1 MSSRTEIDI
10 NLQQHDAA
18 TITRVFSQQLA
29 RALDVDQVTQVL
41 ITTLRR
47 LFGIQRAGL
56 LLAHE
61 AESNHN
67 RLALY
72 LTHGSLSDVQWRYTY
87 LSRTS
92 PIYRYLTEEEL
103 PLLHNDLENH
113 PRFNMTLETEL
124 GFFRNLRMQGYAP
137 ILVENALVG
146 VMICGPKDDGHFF
159 TASEL
164 NLLGT
169 LAAQIGSTLW
179 NMQLVR
185 DLRRLN
191 GELARV
197 NGALENTNYKLEKLD
212 TVKTD
217 FVTIASHELRTP
229 LAQLRGYID
238 IMGTLND
245 QGMLDAEETRLVVSN
260 LQKAVLRME
269 ELLVAMLD
277 VSQLDVN
284 AMDLRFSP
292 ATLESMIKLA
302 IEPMADAIRHR
313 KQTVSARG
321 LRTLPLIQ
329 ADSQRL
335 VQAFRNVIINAIKF
349 TPDSG
354 QIEIT
359 GSLYPA
365 EHPHETEM
373 IVIAITDTGVGIA
386 PENLELIFQKFY
398 RGHDPSLHSTGK
410 YKFMGAGPGL
420 GLTIARGVIEG
431 HGGRIWAESS
441 GFDKEVC
448 PGSTLY
454 IVLPIEPPTSAGQVK
469 SFDWQA
475 VTHARRPA
483 K

>member
-1 MSSRTEIDI
+1 MNTRSVSENII
-10 NLQQHDAA
+10 HQNDAA
-18 TITRVFSQQLA
+18 TIIRKFSQQLA
-29 RALDVDQVTQVL
+29 RALDVDQVTQIL
-41 ITTLRR
+41 TTMLRTT
-47 LFGIQRAGL
+47 FGIQRSGL
-56 LLAHE
+56 LLVHE

-92 PIYRYLTEEEL
+92 PIYRYLAEEEL
-103 PLLHNDLENH
+103 PLLQSDMENH

-124 GFFRNLRMQGYAP
+124 GFFRNLRMHVFAP

-146 VMICGPKDDGHFF
+146 VMTCGPKDDPQGF
-159 TASEL
+159 TAPEL

-169 LAAQIGSTLW
+169 LAAQVGATLW
-179 NMQLVR
+179 NLQLVR
-185 DLRRLN
+185 DMRRLN

-197 NGALENTNYKLEKLD
+197 NGALENTNYQLEKLD

-245 QGMLDAEETRLVVSN
+245 QGMLDVDETRLVVSN

-292 ATLESMIKLA
+292 ATLESMVKLA

-321 LRTLPLIQ
+321 LRDLPLIQ

-335 VQAFRNVIINAIKF
+335 VQAFRNVIVNAIKF

-354 QIEIT
+354 RIEIT

-365 EHPHETEM
+365 EQPHETGM
-373 IVIAITDTGVGIA
+373 VVIAITDTGVGIA

-441 GFDKEVC
+441 GFDREVC